1 MATLGLIIYAALWL
15 YMALLF
21 IRMILSW
28 VDVLSPR
35 WKPKGPV
42 LIVAETVYTLTD
54 PPLRWLGR
62 FIRPVRMGSVGF
74 DVSYLVLVF
83 AVWLLMRLTATFL
96 LVA

>member
-1 MATLGLIIYAALWL
+1 MATLGLVIYAALWL

-21 IRMILSW
+21 TRMILSW
-28 VDVLSPR
+28 VEVLSPR
-35 WKPKGPV
+35 WKPKGLV
-42 LIVAETVYTLTD
+42 LVLAETVYTLTD

-83 AVWLLMRLTATFL
+83 AVWLLMRLTVSL
-96 LVA
+96 LIVA

>member
-28 VDVLSPR
+28 VDVLSPG

-42 LIVAETVYTLTD
+42 LIVAETIYTLTD

-83 AVWLLMRLTATFL
+83 AVWLLMRLTAAFL

>member
-1 MATLGLIIYAALWL
+1 M
-15 YMALLF
+15 
-21 IRMILSW
+21 
-28 VDVLSPR
+28 
-35 WKPKGPV
+35 
-42 LIVAETVYTLTD
+42 LIVAETIYTLTD

-83 AVWLLMRLTATFL
+83 AVWLLMRLTAAFL